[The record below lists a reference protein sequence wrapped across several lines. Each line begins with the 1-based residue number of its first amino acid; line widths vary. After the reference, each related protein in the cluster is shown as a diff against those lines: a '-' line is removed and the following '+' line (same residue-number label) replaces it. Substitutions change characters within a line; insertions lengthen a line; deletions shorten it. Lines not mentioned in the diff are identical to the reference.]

1 MLFLCLLFLLVNM
14 QFLDAAQQSK
24 SKIKFDLSKL
34 HPVIQKYL
42 EDGSSDDKFTAEVY
56 QECCAKTQVMFLDD
70 AVDKNDY
77 AKIKELVEQNVDV
90 NANITSDQDIRS
102 GCLEKRALHIAAAR
116 GYVLAVEELLKA
128 KNIDVNVV
136 GAFHNKYNGASFVD
150 MTPLML
156 ALTCGNVTF
165 PYSKTRPV
173 IFGLII
179 DYERIVRLLIK
190 HGADVTAVTQGDNTC
205 RDALLFAIQYCT
217 HEMIKTLLN
226 NGANV
231 HATYQG
237 GFWNYQTVLKN
248 AIDRKDLGILKMV
261 LDAGADIEEE
271 ITVRLS
277 HDKTIETTPLCYCLK
292 EIVGGKVHL
301 NLLEELLFRG
311 AKMDAS
317 YDGETWESMMHK
329 AYSDGAIKGIFER
342 VDKRTKEFAEQAEKI
357 VAPEFLLLDLAKI
370 VSEYIAAPIGKS

>member
-1 MLFLCLLFLLVNM
+1 MNKIIHLLCLCLTAIS
-14 QFLDAAQQSK
+14 LDASQQSK

-34 HPVIQKYL
+34 HPVIQKCL
-42 EDGSSDDKFTAEVY
+42 EDYSSDDEFTAEEY
-56 QECCAKTQVMFLDD
+56 QDCCAQTQVMFLDD
-70 AVDKNDY
+70 AVNKNDY

-102 GCLEKRALHIAAAR
+102 GCLRKRALHIAAAR
-116 GYVLAVEELLKA
+116 GYVHAVEELLKA
-128 KNIDVNVV
+128 KNVDVNVI
-136 GAFHNKYNGASFVD
+136 GAFHNKYSGTSFVD

-156 ALTCGNVTF
+156 ALTCGKVVV
-165 PYSKTRPV
+165 PRE
-173 IFGLII
+173 IGLII
-179 DYERIVRLLIK
+179 DYEKIVRLLIK
-190 HGADVTAVTQGDNTC
+190 YGADVTAVTQGDNTC
-205 RDALLFAIQYCT
+205 RDALLFALQYGT
-217 HEMIKTLLN
+217 ADMIKVLLD

-231 HATYQG
+231 HATYQQ

-277 HDKTIETTPLCYCLK
+277 YDKTIETTPLCYCLK
-292 EIVGGKVHL
+292 KIDRIKDRLAWV
-301 NLLEELLFRG
+301 EELLFRG

-317 YDGETWESMMHK
+317 YDGETCESMMHK
-329 AYSDGAIKGIFER
+329 EYSDGAIKGILER
-342 VDKRTKEFAEQAEKI
+342 VDKRNKELADQAEKI
-357 VAPEFLLLDLAKI
+357 IAPEFLLLDLAKI